1 MSSFSTSIHQ
11 VVTQAL
17 SDLKEAQT
25 KGKIPKNPLSE
36 THFLAAWTTNSI
48 KKKRFDSNVVP
59 TLTIWQRKA
68 RSLGKNAAL
77 VEIFTIMSRCVT
89 YTR

>member
-1 MSSFSTSIHQ
+1 MHETYIANLLVPNPLACHTFIILYFRINMSSFSTSIHQ

-17 SDLKEAQT
+17 LDLKEAQT

-48 KKKRFDSNVVP
+48 KKKRFDS
-59 TLTIWQRKA
+59 TMLF
-68 RSLGKNAAL
+68 LL
-77 VEIFTIMSRCVT
+77 
-89 YTR
+89 